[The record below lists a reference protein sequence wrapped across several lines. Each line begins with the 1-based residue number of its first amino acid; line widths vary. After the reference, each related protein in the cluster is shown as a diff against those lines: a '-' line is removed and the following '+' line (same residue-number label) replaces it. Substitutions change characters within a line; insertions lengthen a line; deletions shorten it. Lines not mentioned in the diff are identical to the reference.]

1 MLPMVEL
8 VLDDRASHEG
18 PAMALDG
25 SLDEANAETGFDL
38 WASIPEDPTTDMLA
52 ASRERGR
59 TRAFD
64 GTSTFLTP

>member
-1 MLPMVEL
+1 
-8 VLDDRASHEG
+8 
-18 PAMALDG
+18 MALDG

-38 WASIPEDPTTDMLA
+38 WASIPEDPMTDMLA